1 MKKIIYFF
9 ILIVS
14 FFSLSSCNKWKVV
27 EGNGEYITREYNALE
42 ATSLTVNNIQINSG
56 DSIIPVYLYLKS
68 SETKKIEIV
77 GQENIINGLELSVSF
92 DELKISGK
100 SRTKYKTDYL
110 RIYLYGYKLND
121 LDLSL
126 VTGFVDGYVLEENAE
141 VSLSAASSLTVNNHI
156 GKKLSLL
163 LQSSSEFIMNN
174 SSVTKIDAKLSS
186 ASSFLSSYLIAEKTV
201 FEASSRSEVKI
212 DTLIVNDAS
221 FTASSSSNI
230 NVEGEAS
237 SLDLSISG
245 GSLFEG
251 ASFNT
256 EHVTI
261 GSISGKSSIFIYAS
275 KSINIIA
282 ASGQSKVLYYGDPSV
297 TEGIITG
304 DALIKKGE

>member
-201 FEASSRSEVKI
+201 FEASNRSEVKI

-251 ASFNT
+251 DSFNT

-261 GSISGKSSIFIYAS
+261 GSISGKSSISIYAS

>member
-1 MKKIIYFF
+1 MEPPGSFSISLGLKYAPEFF
-9 ILIVS
+9 A
-14 FFSLSSCNKWKVV
+14 C
-27 EGNGEYITREYNALE
+27 
-42 ATSLTVNNIQINSG
+42 SLTVN
-56 DSIIPVYLYLKS
+56 K
-68 SETKKIEIV
+68 
-77 GQENIINGLELSVSF
+77 
-92 DELKISGK
+92 
-100 SRTKYKTDYL
+100 
-110 RIYLYGYKLND
+110 
-121 LDLSL
+121 
-126 VTGFVDGYVLEENAE
+126 
-141 VSLSAASSLTVNNHI
+141 HI

-186 ASSFLSSYLIAEKTV
+186 SSSFLSSYLIAEKTV

-251 ASFNT
+251 ESFNT

-261 GSISGKSSIFIYAS
+261 GSISGKSSISIYAS

>member
-251 ASFNT
+251 ESFNT

>member
-251 ASFNT
+251 ESFNT

-282 ASGQSKVLYYGDPSV
+282 ASGQSKVLYYGNPSV